1 MARRVRGCLRIP
13 AASLHIRIWATP
25 DPLSLLCFFFLV
37 FFLFTPLRAPGAL
50 ENSGCPC
57 RMVEKPGHCQFSCE
71 EAGFA
76 KTTVVP
82 SVFFFFGSLL
92 FLIQRCLFLDLCC
105 SARKQKSGRF
115 RSVLCGGSEVR
126 ALLFFFVLVAEGIW
140 ILLLDASVLARELL
154 VFGGGCQLSCADS
167 RAPSSRH
174 DALPCWSNIVLFCCC
189 LWRRFCLE
197 VRCGQGS
204 SSALFFW

>member
-1 MARRVRGCLRIP
+1 MFFFFGFF
-13 AASLHIRIWATP
+13 SLHAFTSSGRSREFW
-25 DPLSLLCFFFLV
+25 LSLSH
-37 FFLFTPLRAPGAL
+37 G
-50 ENSGCPC
+50 G
-57 RMVEKPGHCQFSCE
+57 
-71 EAGFA
+71 EAGTLSIFLRGSRFCKDYGGA
-76 KTTVVP
+76 FGF
-82 SVFFFFGSLL
+82 FFFFGSLL